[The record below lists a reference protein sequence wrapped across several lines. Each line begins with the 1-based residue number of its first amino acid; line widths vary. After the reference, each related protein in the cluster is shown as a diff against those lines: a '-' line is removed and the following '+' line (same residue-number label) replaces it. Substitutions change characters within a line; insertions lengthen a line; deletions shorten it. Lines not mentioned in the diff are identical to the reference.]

1 MPPIHRKGKQIN
13 NVWSFDQVY
22 AGVPAMQHCECAH
35 TASVHLMTIQR
46 TKKIA
51 IKCDDCDCVAY
62 RPVTELASVQN
73 GGGASDP
80 R

>member
-1 MPPIHRKGKQIN
+1 MATVHRKGKQIN

-22 AGVPAMQHCECAH
+22 AGVPAKQHCECGH

-51 IKCDDCDCVAY
+51 IKCDDCGCNTY
-62 RPVTELASVQN
+62 NPVIELAELQSVK
-73 GGGASDP
+73 GEGE
-80 R
+80 